1 MGSKSIT
8 PQYIIV
14 LGTTYSGSGAIFDYL
29 AKRGDL
35 YDPLNGQE
43 YQLPQAPHG
52 LMELE
57 SAAGKAFHP
66 AISTVALN
74 NFEHTVKKLARSS
87 NIWSYGKAYNNSMPF
102 FERSVKEF
110 VNEICVANFVMQ
122 LDWFKFNQNP
132 IKYIFNKILNRIG
145 FNEVTSETRILV
157 SGEKLIKAAQK
168 LHDKIFKHNSGGIP
182 ILLNQA
188 GSGWN
193 SVESTK
199 YFLNNKVLVVTRDP
213 RDQFAEIKKYKKVQ
227 SVEGFINWFKE
238 MQGRLNTIS
247 NADILQ
253 ISFENFVLKNSQMVN
268 LLCDHLSIAK
278 NVNSNYE
285 PNLSKKNIGI
295 YKKIL
300 NQKETKIIE
309 SNLSEFFF
317 D

>member
-35 YDPLNGQE
+35 HDPLNGQE
-43 YQLPQAPHG
+43 YQLPQVPHG

-87 NIWSYGKAYNNSMPF
+87 KILSYGKAYNDSMPF
-102 FERSVKEF
+102 FESSVKEF
-110 VNEICVANFVMQ
+110 VNEICAANFVMQ
-122 LDWFKFNQNP
+122 LDWFKFNENP

-145 FNEVTSETRILV
+145 FNEIISETRILV
-157 SGEKLIKAAQK
+157 SREKLIKAAQK
-168 LHDKIFKHNSGGIP
+168 LHDKIFKQNSGNLP

-199 YFLNNKVLVVTRDP
+199 YFLNHKVLVVTRDP
-213 RDQFAEIKKYKKVQ
+213 RDQFAEIKKFKKVQ
-227 SVEGFINWFKE
+227 SVEGFINWFIE
-238 MQGRLNTIS
+238 MQSRLNTINNS
-247 NADILQ
+247 DILQ
-253 ISFENFVLKNSQMVN
+253 ISFENFVLKNNLMVN
-268 LLCDHLSIAK
+268 LLCSHLSIPK
-278 NVNSNYE
+278 NVCSNYE

-295 YKKIL
+295 YKNIL
-300 NQKETKIIE
+300 NQKEIKIIE
-309 SNLSEFFF
+309 SNLSKFFF

>member
-1 MGSKSIT
+1 MGSEAFT

-29 AKRGDL
+29 SKRGDL
-35 YDPLNGQE
+35 HDPLNGQE
-43 YQLPQAPHG
+43 YQLPQVPHG

-66 AISTVALN
+66 AISTAALN

-87 NIWSYGKAYNNSMPF
+87 NIWRYGKAYKNSVPF
-102 FERSVKEF
+102 FESSVKEF
-110 VNEICVANFVMQ
+110 VNEICAANFVMQ

-132 IKYIFNKILNRIG
+132 IKYIFNKTLNRIG

-157 SGEKLIKAAQK
+157 SREKLVKAAQK
-168 LHDKIFKHNSGGIP
+168 LHDKIFKQNSGGLP
-182 ILLNQA
+182 TLLNQA

-193 SVESTK
+193 SIESTK
-199 YFLNNKVLVVTRDP
+199 YFLKHKVLVVTRDP

-227 SVEGFINWFKE
+227 SVEGFVNWFKE
-238 MQGRLNTIS
+238 MQSRLNLIS
-247 NADILQ
+247 NNDILQ
-253 ISFENFVLKNSQMVN
+253 ISFENFVLKNSLMVN
-268 LLCDHLSIAK
+268 LLCDHLLINK
-278 NVNSNYE
+278 DVNSNYE

-300 NQKETKIIE
+300 NQKEINIIE